1 MIDKKDILKL
11 KKITLLGLEK
21 CQKALTEANGDFEK
35 ALQILRKQGE
45 KIAAKRVG
53 RTMEEGRIFAGLN
66 ADKKSGVILALGSE
80 TDFAAKSET
89 FKTLGDAL
97 VKCALEKG
105 FTVAEDLLAA
115 PYGQHTFQEEI
126 TQIAGGLRENIS
138 LIDYQYIQA
147 PVVGFYVHTGYK
159 LGGMVA
165 LNMAECNGEAL
176 AEVARNFAMQVVI
189 SDPFSIDEKNFPEK
203 ELSNE
208 KEAITAKLSKKAL
221 PADKIDSIVER
232 ALAKFVKENI
242 LIAQTFIQDEEKT
255 VGEYMTAISSAIQIT
270 QFKRVQIGLL

>member
-11 KKITLLGLEK
+11 KKITLIGLEK
-21 CQKALTEANGDFEK
+21 CQKALVQAQGDFEK
-35 ALQILRKQGE
+35 ALEILRKQGE

-53 RTMEEGRIFAGLN
+53 RTMEEGRIFAALN
-66 ADKKSGVILALGSE
+66 ADKKSGVILALGTE
-80 TDFAAKSET
+80 TDFAAKSEN
-89 FKTLGDAL
+89 FKALGDAL

-115 PYGQHTFQEEI
+115 SYGAHTFQEEI
-126 TQIAGGLRENIS
+126 TQIAGGLRENVS

-147 PVVGFYVHTGYK
+147 PVVGFYLHTGYK

-165 LNMAECNGEAL
+165 LNMAECDGVSL

-189 SDPFSIDEKNFPEK
+189 SDPFSIDEKHFPEK

-208 KEAITAKLSKKAL
+208 KEAIMAKLSKKAL
-221 PADKIDSIVER
+221 PADKIGPIVEK

-242 LIAQTFIQDEEKT
+242 LVAQTFIQDEEKT
-255 VGEYMTAISSAIQIT
+255 VGEYMAAISPAMQIT